1 MATKRLSEVIPVRFD
16 ARLRRT
22 ERVDTVVRRTN
33 TSVLHTVGRLVR
45 HAPLPALIHLY
56 GLIPLAVV
64 AALISLAPTDP
75 HDFWWHLRVGRIV
88 AESEVPRTN
97 MFAWTVPTDQ
107 PFVYAAWLSD
117 WLFYQMY
124 LLFGLQG
131 PVLARNV
138 LGIIAFA
145 LVLLE
150 ALRRSGSWR
159 LSGLAVFLAGMMTIN
174 NLTTRPQNWAWLP
187 FMAYVIIPGAY
198 AARQVGWRTLLALP
212 PLMLFWVNAHG
223 SFVLGLAL
231 LTLYCIGEGARTLMQ
246 QPDAR
251 DLRRLIALTATAL
264 ATLAATLFNPIG
276 ADIFAYVVKLLTDPP
291 SQGLVNEWQPPTVRS
306 LAGQAFFL
314 ATLLLIAAL
323 ALGRRRLNLTDTLLL
338 CAFLWLAWSG
348 MRYVVWFGMLAM
360 PMLAQCLAGPLS
372 RTAVQRGDLF
382 ASIIALALMIGV
394 GALQPP
400 FKSSLNLPASYRSL
414 FADMPGAPL
423 LYSADTPVGAA
434 AHLRAHPGGRLF
446 NDMAY
451 GSYLIWALPEPRV
464 FVDTRVELYPLM
476 LWEDYLALGEARA
489 YRTLIEQY
497 GIDRALLSRSRQ
509 APLVAALDADSS
521 WIVEYEDRYS
531 ILYRRIEER

>member
-1 MATKRLSEVIPVRFD
+1 MSAGKRSPLVSGRAQDGLRATI
-16 ARLRRT
+16 
-22 ERVDTVVRRTN
+22 DTVVRRTH
-33 TSVLHTVGRLVR
+33 TSVLHTVGGLVR
-45 HAPLPALIHLY
+45 NAPFPALIHLY

-64 AALISLAPTDP
+64 AALIALAPTDP

-88 AESEVPRTN
+88 AEAGVPRTN
-97 MFAWTVPTDQ
+97 MFAWTVPPDQ
-107 PFVYAAWLSD
+107 PFVYAAWLGD

-124 LLFGLQG
+124 LLCGLQG
-131 PVLARNV
+131 PVLARNI
-138 LGIIAFA
+138 LGTLAFA

-150 ALRRSGSWR
+150 AWRRSGSWR
-159 LSGLAVFLAGMMTIN
+159 LAGLAVFLAGMMTIN
-174 NLTTRPQNWAWLP
+174 NLTTRPQNWAWAP
-187 FMAYVIIPGAY
+187 FMAYTIILGAY
-198 AARQVGWRTLLALP
+198 AMRQVGWRALLALP
-212 PLMLFWVNAHG
+212 PLMVFWVNAHG

-231 LTLYCIGEGARTLMQ
+231 LALYCIGEGTRTLLR
-246 QPDAR
+246 QPDAP
-251 DLRRLIALTATAL
+251 DFRRLAALAAAAL
-264 ATLAATLFNPIG
+264 ATLATTLVNPIG

-314 ATLLLIAAL
+314 ATLLLIAGL
-323 ALGRRRLNLTDTLLL
+323 ALGRRRLSLTDTLLL

-360 PMLAQCLAGPLS
+360 PMLAQCLARPAP
-372 RTAVQRGDLF
+372 RIAAQRGDLF
-382 ASIIALALMIGV
+382 AAIIALALVLGV

-400 FKSSLNLPASYRSL
+400 FKSSLNLPDSYRGL
-414 FADMPGAPL
+414 FADVPGAPL
-423 LYSADTPVGAA
+423 IYSADTPIGAA
-434 AHLRAHPGGRLF
+434 AYLRDHPGGRLF

-451 GSYLIWALPEPRV
+451 GSYLIWALPAPQV
-464 FVDTRVELYPLM
+464 FVDTRVELYPLA

-509 APLVAALDADSS
+509 APLVAALAADPS

-531 ILYRRIEER
+531 ILYRRVEER